1 LQNIALGNEMNF
13 FNKLSI
19 VKKFT
24 LITTLI
30 SLSFI
35 ALCASFFIYQKNILT
50 YQESEV
56 QNSQTLKKD
65 IEFITQTNQL
75 SLKKFEELQTES
87 AEITQFYKDLSAL
100 RKLDDTISLL
110 NFKPREHRKIER
122 IANDLQKWAKESE
135 TAKNTHI
142 VSMAKQLE
150 IQAKIFFE
158 NKDEFSA
165 NDIHT
170 TVKNITSS
178 LIDRSLEANKKFGT
192 VVDEINKEIQSINNS
207 LNKNRISIERADE
220 IREKTIQNAQDV
232 FISVLASLCLLV
244 LMIVAIIFLVKNLS
258 LKMKKII
265 NYLDNIIKEQQIHL
279 NNHISFEEHSQD
291 EVNFISKA
299 LSNVFTKV
307 YQAITQASS
316 VAKENVQTSDT
327 LKEASINLAAT
338 IKSQKKNIEK
348 INLLIND
355 VVENLD
361 NAEQMAKSTNS
372 DLKENN
378 KAMNKFTF
386 ELQKVIDTINES
398 NQKQNE
404 ISQKMNHLTTQTTQT
419 KEVLSIIA
427 DIADQT
433 NLLALN
439 AAIEAARAGE
449 HGRGFAVVADE
460 VRKLAERTHDSLQEI
475 DVTLNV
481 ISQGIHQNN
490 DFIGKISLDM
500 NEVTNMANGLISFAK
515 NTQEKISDSEQ
526 VSSEVM
532 DINTHVSKLTK
543 ELIEMMQSTIEMS
556 SSNRE
561 TSKMVRE
568 AANKIDAASDTLIE
582 DLNKFAL

>member
-65 IEFITQTNQL
+65 IEFITQTNQI

-178 LIDRSLEANKKFGT
+178 LIDRSLEANNKFGT
-192 VVDEINKEIQSINNS
+192 VVDEINKEIQSINSS
-207 LNKNRISIERADE
+207 LNKNRLSIEKADK

-265 NYLDNIIKEQQIHL
+265 NYLDNIIQEQQIHL

>member
-1 LQNIALGNEMNF
+1 MNF

-100 RKLDDTISLL
+100 RKLDETISLL

-207 LNKNRISIERADE
+207 LNKNRLSIERADK
-220 IREKTIQNAQDV
+220 IREKTIQNARDV

-244 LMIVAIIFLVKNLS
+244 LMIIAIILLVKNLS

-265 NYLDNIIKEQQIHL
+265 NYLENIIQEQQIHL

-404 ISQKMNHLTTQTTQT
+404 ISQKMNQLTTQTTQT

-460 VRKLAERTHDSLQEI
+460 VRKLAERTHHSLQEI

-490 DFIGKISLDM
+490 DFIEKISLDM

-568 AANKIDAASDTLIE
+568 AANKIDTASDTLIE

>member
-1 LQNIALGNEMNF
+1 MNF

-178 LIDRSLEANKKFGT
+178 LIDRSLEANNKFGT
-192 VVDEINKEIQSINNS
+192 VVDEINKEIQSINSS
-207 LNKNRISIERADE
+207 LNKNRLSIERADK
-220 IREKTIQNAQDV
+220 IREKTIQNARDV

-265 NYLDNIIKEQQIHL
+265 NYLDNIIQEHQIHL

>member
-1 LQNIALGNEMNF
+1 MNF

-150 IQAKIFFE
+150 IQSKIFFE

-178 LIDRSLEANKKFGT
+178 LIDRSLEANNKFGT
-192 VVDEINKEIQSINNS
+192 VVDEINKEIQSINSS
-207 LNKNRISIERADE
+207 LNKNRISIERADK
-220 IREKTIQNAQDV
+220 IREKTIQNARDV

-244 LMIVAIIFLVKNLS
+244 LMIVAIIFLVNNLS

-265 NYLDNIIKEQQIHL
+265 NYLDNIIQEHQIHL
-279 NNHISFEEHSQD
+279 NNHISFEEYSQD

>member
-1 LQNIALGNEMNF
+1 MNF

-150 IQAKIFFE
+150 IQSKIFFE

-178 LIDRSLEANKKFGT
+178 LIDRSLEANNKFGT
-192 VVDEINKEIQSINNS
+192 VVDEINKEIQSINSS
-207 LNKNRISIERADE
+207 LNKNRISIERADK
-220 IREKTIQNAQDV
+220 IREKTIQNARDV

-265 NYLDNIIKEQQIHL
+265 NYLDNIIQEHQIHL

-361 NAEQMAKSTNS
+361 NAEQMAESTNS

>member
-1 LQNIALGNEMNF
+1 
-13 FNKLSI
+13 
-19 VKKFT
+19 
-24 LITTLI
+24 
-30 SLSFI
+30 
-35 ALCASFFIYQKNILT
+35 
-50 YQESEV
+50 
-56 QNSQTLKKD
+56 
-65 IEFITQTNQL
+65 
-75 SLKKFEELQTES
+75 
-87 AEITQFYKDLSAL
+87 
-100 RKLDDTISLL
+100 
-110 NFKPREHRKIER
+110 
-122 IANDLQKWAKESE
+122 
-135 TAKNTHI
+135 
-142 VSMAKQLE
+142 MAKQLE

-178 LIDRSLEANKKFGT
+178 LIDRSLEANNKFGT
-192 VVDEINKEIQSINNS
+192 VVDEINKEIQSINSS
-207 LNKNRISIERADE
+207 LNKNRLSIEKADK

-265 NYLDNIIKEQQIHL
+265 NYLENIIQEQQIHL

-404 ISQKMNHLTTQTTQT
+404 ISQKMNQLTTQTTQT

>member
-1 LQNIALGNEMNF
+1 MNF

-150 IQAKIFFE
+150 IQSKIFFE

-178 LIDRSLEANKKFGT
+178 LIDRSLEANNKFGT
-192 VVDEINKEIQSINNS
+192 VVDEINKEIQSINSS
-207 LNKNRISIERADE
+207 LNKNRLSIERADK
-220 IREKTIQNAQDV
+220 IREKTIQNARDV

-265 NYLDNIIKEQQIHL
+265 NYLDNIIQEHQIHL

>member
-100 RKLDDTISLL
+100 RKLDETISLL

-207 LNKNRISIERADE
+207 LNKNRLSIERADE
-220 IREKTIQNAQDV
+220 IREKTIQNARDV

-265 NYLDNIIKEQQIHL
+265 NYLDNIIQEQQIHL
-279 NNHISFEEHSQD
+279 NNHKSLPSYYTSF
-291 EVNFISKA
+291 
-299 LSNVFTKV
+299 
-307 YQAITQASS
+307 
-316 VAKENVQTSDT
+316 
-327 LKEASINLAAT
+327 
-338 IKSQKKNIEK
+338 
-348 INLLIND
+348 
-355 VVENLD
+355 
-361 NAEQMAKSTNS
+361 
-372 DLKENN
+372 
-378 KAMNKFTF
+378 
-386 ELQKVIDTINES
+386 
-398 NQKQNE
+398 
-404 ISQKMNHLTTQTTQT
+404 
-419 KEVLSIIA
+419 
-427 DIADQT
+427 
-433 NLLALN
+433 
-439 AAIEAARAGE
+439 
-449 HGRGFAVVADE
+449 
-460 VRKLAERTHDSLQEI
+460 
-475 DVTLNV
+475 
-481 ISQGIHQNN
+481 
-490 DFIGKISLDM
+490 
-500 NEVTNMANGLISFAK
+500 
-515 NTQEKISDSEQ
+515 
-526 VSSEVM
+526 
-532 DINTHVSKLTK
+532 
-543 ELIEMMQSTIEMS
+543 
-556 SSNRE
+556 
-561 TSKMVRE
+561 
-568 AANKIDAASDTLIE
+568 
-582 DLNKFAL
+582 

>member
-178 LIDRSLEANKKFGT
+178 LIDRSLEANNKFGT
-192 VVDEINKEIQSINNS
+192 VVDEINKEIQSINSS
-207 LNKNRISIERADE
+207 LNKNRLSIEKADK

-265 NYLDNIIKEQQIHL
+265 NYLDNIIQEQQIHL

-361 NAEQMAKSTNS
+361 NAEQMAESTNS

>member
-1 LQNIALGNEMNF
+1 MNF

-150 IQAKIFFE
+150 IQSKIFFE

-178 LIDRSLEANKKFGT
+178 LIDRSLEANNKFGT
-192 VVDEINKEIQSINNS
+192 VVDEINKEIQSINSS
-207 LNKNRISIERADE
+207 LNKNRLSIERADK
-220 IREKTIQNAQDV
+220 IREKTIQNARDV

-265 NYLDNIIKEQQIHL
+265 NYLDNIIQEHQIHL

-439 AAIEAARAGE
+439 AAIEAAR
-449 HGRGFAVVADE
+449 
-460 VRKLAERTHDSLQEI
+460 
-475 DVTLNV
+475 
-481 ISQGIHQNN
+481 
-490 DFIGKISLDM
+490 
-500 NEVTNMANGLISFAK
+500 
-515 NTQEKISDSEQ
+515 
-526 VSSEVM
+526 
-532 DINTHVSKLTK
+532 
-543 ELIEMMQSTIEMS
+543 
-556 SSNRE
+556 
-561 TSKMVRE
+561 
-568 AANKIDAASDTLIE
+568 
-582 DLNKFAL
+582 

>member
-1 LQNIALGNEMNF
+1 M
-13 FNKLSI
+13 
-19 VKKFT
+19 
-24 LITTLI
+24 
-30 SLSFI
+30 
-35 ALCASFFIYQKNILT
+35 
-50 YQESEV
+50 
-56 QNSQTLKKD
+56 
-65 IEFITQTNQL
+65 
-75 SLKKFEELQTES
+75 
-87 AEITQFYKDLSAL
+87 AE
-100 RKLDDTISLL
+100 
-110 NFKPREHRKIER
+110 
-122 IANDLQKWAKESE
+122 
-135 TAKNTHI
+135 
-142 VSMAKQLE
+142 
-150 IQAKIFFE
+150 
-158 NKDEFSA
+158 
-165 NDIHT
+165 
-170 TVKNITSS
+170 
-178 LIDRSLEANKKFGT
+178 
-192 VVDEINKEIQSINNS
+192 
-207 LNKNRISIERADE
+207 
-220 IREKTIQNAQDV
+220 
-232 FISVLASLCLLV
+232 
-244 LMIVAIIFLVKNLS
+244 
-258 LKMKKII
+258 
-265 NYLDNIIKEQQIHL
+265 
-279 NNHISFEEHSQD
+279 
-291 EVNFISKA
+291 
-299 LSNVFTKV
+299 
-307 YQAITQASS
+307 
-316 VAKENVQTSDT
+316 
-327 LKEASINLAAT
+327 
-338 IKSQKKNIEK
+338 
-348 INLLIND
+348 
-355 VVENLD
+355 
-361 NAEQMAKSTNS
+361 STNS

-404 ISQKMNHLTTQTTQT
+404 ISQKMNQLTTQTTQT

-460 VRKLAERTHDSLQEI
+460 VRKLAERTHHSLQEI

-568 AANKIDAASDTLIE
+568 AANKIDTASDTLIE